1 MKQMTEDNFLL
12 CAMKS
17 YDNPSCGGMEEFKED
32 LNRVKYV
39 KRLLN
44 RYIKTG
50 NLKERLILNHLIIF
64 YNVFETTMATKMLFF
79 KLSDVA
85 HPALKTFLSYLSLMP
100 ERIEGISEQDIL
112 DSDIPIDFSVAQH
125 LRKI

>member
-44 RYIKTG
+44 RYIKTENQKG
-50 NLKERLILNHLIIF
+50 KKLFGGIVINTKKDYQGRWIYFDSTSIDLKDN
-64 YNVFETTMATKMLFF
+64 
-79 KLSDVA
+79 
-85 HPALKTFLSYLSLMP
+85 
-100 ERIEGISEQDIL
+100 
-112 DSDIPIDFSVAQH
+112 DFDNWKD
-125 LRKI
+125 LEL